1 MDKLMEQMNILIE
14 KKSETDDSISTFD
27 PFNIITYGFYAHTHT
42 EQQIIEFIEQ
52 LGDFESVD
60 QLLKH
65 MKVTYDSV
73 YKEIQKK
80 FLKSSLKEMIYEKI
94 IEFAY
99 LPPGLD
105 YELLWLLFNDL
116 NDCIL
121 VPFDFEYSIYQTSG
135 EFILSFNYDK
145 KSGYFE
151 ITERVSIAV

>member
-1 MDKLMEQMNILIE
+1 MEQMNFLIE
-14 KKSETDDSISTFD
+14 KKSDADETISSFD

-42 EQQIIEFIEQ
+42 EEQIIEFIEQ

-60 QLLKH
+60 QLLNH
-65 MKVTYDSV
+65 MKVIYDSV
-73 YKEIQKK
+73 YKEIKRK
-80 FLKSSLKEMIYEKI
+80 FLKSSFKEMVYEKI
-94 IEFAY
+94 LEFVY

-116 NDCIL
+116 DDCIL
-121 VPFDFEYSIYQTSG
+121 VPFDFEYSIYQTTG

-151 ITERVSIAV
+151 VTERVAVLA